1 MAPSNLANA
10 SRNGPLVLEPS
21 EGPPSRS
28 ASAVIE
34 TAVSDPER
42 VPRHVA
48 IIMDGNG
55 RWAARQ
61 GLPRIRGHEHGTE
74 NLRRITYAAGE
85 LGIEYLTLW
94 AFSTENWRRPPD
106 EIAGI
111 MRILADAIERET
123 AELHRQGAR
132 LRHIGS
138 LDGLPESTRQAVLDA
153 IELTKDNDRLV
164 LTLAFNYGGR
174 QEMVEA
180 IRKLVAAGVSPDEID
195 ERAVSRCLYTHD
207 LPDPDLIVRT
217 SGEHRMSNFLIWQ
230 AAYAELFFTP
240 VLWPDFGPDDLRA
253 AVADYARRERR
264 FGGVSPTVASE
275 ASRPGS
281 TG

>member
-1 MAPSNLANA
+1 MAPTKLANA
-10 SRNGPLVLEPS
+10 SHNGQVVLEPS
-21 EGPPSRS
+21 AVRPGRS
-28 ASAVIE
+28 AVGLE
-34 TAVSDPER
+34 TDAIDRAR

-55 RWAARQ
+55 RWAASR
-61 GLPRIRGHEHGTE
+61 GLPRIRGHEQGTE
-74 NLRRITYAAGE
+74 NIRRITFAAGE
-85 LGIEYLTLW
+85 LGIDYLTLW

-111 MRILADAIERET
+111 MRILAQAIERET

-138 LDGLPESTRQAVLDA
+138 LDGLPDSTRQAVLDA
-153 IELTKDNDRLV
+153 IELTKNNDRLV

-180 IRKLVAAGVSPDEID
+180 IRKLVADGLSPDEID
-195 ERAVSRCLYTHD
+195 ERAISRYLFTHD
-207 LPDPDLIVRT
+207 LPDPDLVVRT
-217 SGEHRMSNFLIWQ
+217 SGEYRLSNFLIWQ
-230 AAYAELFFTP
+230 SAYAELFFTP

-253 AVADYARRERR
+253 AVADYAGRERR
-264 FGGVSPTVASE
+264 FGGVSPVTAGG